1 MSDATKPEET
11 KEVKETP
18 RSTAEAD
25 FTKYKV
31 STVQCFVR
39 APLDLIRVNT
49 SRDRVCRR
57 PCRLLLTSSV
67 RR

>member
-1 MSDATKPEET
+1 MADSTKPEET
-11 KEVKETP
+11 KEAKETP

-31 STVQCFVR
+31 SILQCFVR
-39 APLDLIRVNT
+39 APPDLIRINT
-49 SRDRVCRR
+49 SRDRVCRV
-57 PCRLLLTSSV
+57 PHRLLPTSSM